1 MPGSATRPRKHE
13 GFMRRLTEGRYRTEA
28 SEHRPARAYVI
39 DGGKAYF
46 VTEEVYRAKGL
57 LPPFETLPTE
67 DQYHA

>member
-1 MPGSATRPRKHE
+1 
-13 GFMRRLTEGRYRTEA
+13 MRRFTEGRYRTEA

-46 VTEEVYRAKGL
+46 VTEEAYRAKGFR
-57 LPPFETLPTE
+57 PPFETLPTE

>member
-1 MPGSATRPRKHE
+1 MGQ
-13 GFMRRLTEGRYRTEA
+13 FTEGRYRTEP

-46 VTEEVYRAKGL
+46 VTEEVYRAKGIR
-57 LPPFETLPTE
+57 PAFEALPTE

>member
-1 MPGSATRPRKHE
+1 
-13 GFMRRLTEGRYRTEA
+13 MRRFAEGRYRTEA

-39 DGGKAYF
+39 EGAKAYF
-46 VTEEVYRAKGL
+46 LTEEAYRAKEI

>member
-1 MPGSATRPRKHE
+1 MRK
-13 GFMRRLTEGRYRTEA
+13 LTEGRYRTEA

-46 VTEEVYRAKGL
+46 VTEEAYRAKQL
-57 LPPFETLPTE
+57 QPAFETLRTE